1 MAEVRLSPNA
11 RRVLEA
17 RYLRR
22 DAERRL
28 IETPEELFARVARAI
43 AEAELLLGT
52 AERARR
58 WEETFHELLTSRDF
72 LPNSPTLMNAGTPLG
87 QLSACFVLPVGDTM
101 EEIFEAVK
109 QMALVQ
115 RTGGGTGFSFSRL
128 RPKGDVVASTGGEAS
143 GPVSF
148 MKIFDSATEHI
159 KQGGKRRGANMGVLR
174 VDHPDILEFI
184 AAKRDERALQ
194 NFNISVA
201 VTDAFMEAARRG
213 DEYELINPRTGQAV
227 GRLNARGV
235 FEEITRA
242 AWETGDPGLLFLD
255 AINRANPTPQLG
267 MIEATNPCVTG
278 DTWVLTA
285 EGPRQVW
292 ELVGR
297 SFVAV
302 VNGREYKAS
311 GFWQTGA
318 RRVFR
323 VETDRGFC
331 ARLTAEHPVL
341 VEREHTQRRFE
352 WVPVRELKPGDCV
365 VLHNHRRYAWSG
377 AGTFEEGWLL
387 GQMIS
392 DEDSTS
398 EEHLSS
404 VCFRSE
410 LEVEMARLE
419 TLRVRTLLDWGRSDS
434 VGQGPISK
442 DAILRVAVCA
452 LDDLIEGELEPR
464 TKTLWPELERGSSEF
479 YRGFLQGLFD
489 ANGSVQETP
498 ERGISIRLIQSDGE
512 RLRLVQRMLARLGII
527 AAIFINRTSSEL
539 KSRPDGGDGQGVHQT
554 RGRHEL
560 VIAQDNV
567 VEFARRVGFSDPA
580 KREALE
586 RALRSFRQRLQR
598 ERFTARVTAIVPD
611 GVEPVYDCAV
621 EGINAFD
628 ANGLVVHNCG
638 EVPLLPWEACNLGS
652 INLAHMLREREGRT
666 EVDWEKLRATVRKA
680 VRFLDDVIEVNRY
693 PIPEIERM
701 TRGNRKI
708 GLGVMGFAEML
719 IRLGLSYDSDEAV
732 ELAERVMR
740 AIAEEALAT
749 SIALAEERG
758 VFPNWKGSVHEAQ
771 NRRVRNAT
779 LTAIAPTGTISIIAD
794 TSASIEPLFA
804 LAYRRTHVLG
814 GETLYEV
821 TPLFLEYLDRYGLKA
836 DDVLE
841 AILTR
846 GRLHDVAHVPEEL
859 KRLFVTALEIPPER
873 HLQIQAAFQ
882 RAVDNS
888 VSKTINMPEEATI
901 EDVARAYWRAWE
913 LGLKGITIY
922 RYGSKSAQV
931 LELGLDEEAHHYDHA
946 SRCDPEECRV

>member
-1 MAEVRLSPNA
+1 MMELPLSPNA

-58 WEETFHELLTSRDF
+58 WEETFHELLASRDF

-201 VTDAFMEAARRG
+201 VTDAFMDAARRG
-213 DEYELINPRTGQAV
+213 DDYDLINPRTGRVV
-227 GRLNARGV
+227 GRLNARRV
-235 FEEITRA
+235 FEEIARA
-242 AWETGDPGLLFLD
+242 AWQTGDPGLLFLD

-267 MIEATNPCVTG
+267 PIEATNPC
-278 DTWVLTA
+278 
-285 EGPRQVW
+285 
-292 ELVGR
+292 
-297 SFVAV
+297 
-302 VNGREYKAS
+302 
-311 GFWQTGA
+311 
-318 RRVFR
+318 
-323 VETDRGFC
+323 
-331 ARLTAEHPVL
+331 
-341 VEREHTQRRFE
+341 
-352 WVPVRELKPGDCV
+352 
-365 VLHNHRRYAWSG
+365 
-377 AGTFEEGWLL
+377 
-387 GQMIS
+387 
-392 DEDSTS
+392 
-398 EEHLSS
+398 
-404 VCFRSE
+404 
-410 LEVEMARLE
+410 
-419 TLRVRTLLDWGRSDS
+419 
-434 VGQGPISK
+434 
-442 DAILRVAVCA
+442 
-452 LDDLIEGELEPR
+452 GE
-464 TKTLWPELERGSSEF
+464 
-479 YRGFLQGLFD
+479 
-489 ANGSVQETP
+489 
-498 ERGISIRLIQSDGE
+498 I
-512 RLRLVQRMLARLGII
+512 
-527 AAIFINRTSSEL
+527 
-539 KSRPDGGDGQGVHQT
+539 
-554 RGRHEL
+554 
-560 VIAQDNV
+560 
-567 VEFARRVGFSDPA
+567 
-580 KREALE
+580 
-586 RALRSFRQRLQR
+586 
-598 ERFTARVTAIVPD
+598 
-611 GVEPVYDCAV
+611 
-621 EGINAFD
+621 
-628 ANGLVVHNCG
+628 
-638 EVPLLPWEACNLGS
+638 PLLPYESCNLGS
-652 INLAHMLREREGRT
+652 INLTHMLREREGRT
-666 EVDWEKLRATVRKA
+666 EVDWEKLRETVRKA

-719 IRLGLSYDSDEAV
+719 IRLGLSYDSDDAV
-732 ELAERVMR
+732 DLAERVMR
-740 AIAEEALAT
+740 VIAEEALAT
-749 SIALAEERG
+749 SAELAEERG
-758 VFPNWKGSVHEAQ
+758 VFPNWKGSVHEAR

-779 LTAIAPTGTISIIAD
+779 LTAIAPTGTISIIAE

-814 GETLYEV
+814 GQTLYEV
-821 TPLFLEYLDRYGLKA
+821 NPLFLEYVERYGLKV
-836 DDVLE
+836 DEVLE
-841 AILTR
+841 AVLAQ
-846 GRLHDVAHVPEEL
+846 GRLRDIAHIPEEL
-859 KRLFVTALEIPPER
+859 KRLFVTALEIPPDR

-888 VSKTINMPEEATI
+888 VSKTINMPEEATV